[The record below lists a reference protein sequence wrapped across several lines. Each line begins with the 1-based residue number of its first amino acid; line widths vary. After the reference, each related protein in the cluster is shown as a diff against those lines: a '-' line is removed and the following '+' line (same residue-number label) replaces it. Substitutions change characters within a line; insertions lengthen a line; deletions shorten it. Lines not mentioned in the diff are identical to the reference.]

1 MNPNAYRNA
10 IRDQIEFLRRE
21 SRANQYIFW
30 QVMDD
35 ESNDPTLLSLR
46 AYGTRE
52 HADVVMV
59 ACGVSG
65 IWESLPTIEIILP
78 PLLQIRQLRQ
88 LHGMDG

>member
-1 MNPNAYRNA
+1 MNAYRNA
-10 IRDQIEFLRRE
+10 IRDQIEFLRRQKQ
-21 SRANQYIFW
+21 SKQFLLW
-30 QVMDD
+30 QIGAD
-35 ESNDPTLLSLR
+35 EAEDATLVSLR

-65 IWESLPTIEIILP
+65 IWEVLPEVEVVLPT
-78 PLLQIRQLRQ
+78 LLQIRQLRQ